1 MLKIRYIS
9 PRKLRT
15 IMGMFLCTGAAGIL
29 IGLQYSTFHITVLGT
44 INLCL
49 GGVFG
54 WILLTQPPR
63 DRDRRKKA
71 RRSKSDDGAGLD
83 GGKKP

>member
-1 MLKIRYIS
+1 MNPQRLKVI
-9 PRKLRT
+9 L
-15 IMGMFLCTGAAGIL
+15 GMFFGTGAVGIL
-29 IGLQYSTFHITVLGT
+29 IGLQYSAFHITVLGT

-54 WILLTQPPR
+54 WILLTQRPR

-71 RRSKSDDGAGLD
+71 R
-83 GGKKP
+83 GGSSSSER